1 MTRLHFAGHP
11 RGRSAMMRSFHRL
24 RSFPGFVARGAFWM
38 FLAIVAMPGIAA
50 AQADSAAGGPA
61 WLPLP
66 VEDIDRPELLDEL
79 LAPELGF
86 MVRADLRDGALRQAR
101 SAVEASA
108 AGLTARVSLLA
119 GARGETQA
127 VTGALRGTR
136 LGIDAGRLA
145 PRGMAPLV
153 AEELKIASRSGR
165 VPPPR
170 LRGPVFGAPASS
182 AGQLV
187 DGAAIAWRGALVN
200 GPAIWAVRAR
210 RVDDGEALSALGL
223 GFRGGRVATGITLG
237 RAGGSGVADLSLELR
252 TREGR
257 GVLAM
262 EAARG
267 RSGTAVIALVAR
279 SAGPLRVQGR
289 WRWRSW
295 ELRGVA
301 SEIGGEVG
309 SRRARLRLRLAGNPS
324 GATGSTSRAELEGRL
339 VPPGQGPLAF
349 RIGSSRSESFSN
361 TAGFHTA
368 FERYA
373 VAEMEVARAGSRTL
387 TLLASR
393 RDKET
398 DAGVRRGSSL
408 GGRLGL
414 AWRERGTLEIQL
426 EGIRADQD
434 GAAWSSGLY
443 AGGAIALRTYTR
455 PGIAASAR
463 GALRLGRWTLG
474 GLVEERDGASG
485 ERVTAASIWI
495 GRELSENGRE

>member
-1 MTRLHFAGHP
+1 
-11 RGRSAMMRSFHRL
+11 
-24 RSFPGFVARGAFWM
+24 M
-38 FLAIVAMPGIAA
+38 FLAIVATPGIAA

-66 VEDIDRPELLDEL
+66 VEDIDQPELLDEL
-79 LAPELGF
+79 FAPELGF
-86 MVRADLRDGALRQAR
+86 IARADMRDGALRQAR

-108 AGLTARVSLLA
+108 AGVTARVSLLA
-119 GARGETQA
+119 GARGEAQA
-127 VTGALRGTR
+127 VTGSVRTAQ
-136 LGIDAGRLA
+136 LGIDVGRLA
-145 PRGMAPLV
+145 PRGVAPLV
-153 AEELKIASRSGR
+153 AEELKLASRSGR

-170 LRGPVFGAPASS
+170 LRGPVFGAPAST
-182 AGQLV
+182 AGRLV
-187 DGAAIAWRGALVN
+187 DGGAVSWRARH

-210 RVDDGEALSALGL
+210 RVDDGVPLDALGL
-223 GFRGGRVATGITLG
+223 GFRSGLAATGLTIG
-237 RAGGSGVADLSLELR
+237 RAGRSGVVDLSAEHR

-262 EAARG
+262 EVARG
-267 RSGTAVIALVAR
+267 PSGTALMALVAR

-289 WRWRSW
+289 WRWRSR

-301 SEIGGEVG
+301 SEIEGEGG

-324 GATGSTSRAELEGRL
+324 GATGSTSRVELEGRL
-339 VPPGQGPLAF
+339 VPPGQGPLAW

-368 FERYA
+368 VERYA
-373 VAEMEVARAGSRTL
+373 VAEMQVARAGGRTL

-393 RDKET
+393 RDKQT
-398 DAGVRRGSSL
+398 VAGVRRGSSL
-408 GGRLGL
+408 GGRLGF

-443 AGGAIALRTYTR
+443 AGGATALRTYTR

-463 GALRLGRWTLG
+463 GALRLGRWSVG
-474 GLVEERDGASG
+474 GLVEERDDASG
-485 ERVTAASIWI
+485 ERATAASIWL
-495 GRELSENGRE
+495 GRELREMGR

>member
-1 MTRLHFAGHP
+1 MTRFHFAGHP

-38 FLAIVAMPGIAA
+38 VLAIVATPGIAA

-108 AGLTARVSLLA
+108 AGATARVSLLA
-119 GARGETQA
+119 GARGAIQA
-127 VTGALRGTR
+127 VTGAIHTTR
-136 LGIDAGRLA
+136 IGIDAGRLA
-145 PRGMAPLV
+145 PRGMPPLV

-170 LRGPVFGAPASS
+170 LRGPAFGTPASS

-187 DGAAIAWRGALVN
+187 DGAAVAWRVAAEN

-210 RVDDGEALSALGL
+210 RVDDGEALNALGL
-223 GFRGGRVATGITLG
+223 GFRGGHAAASITLG
-237 RAGGSGVADLSLELR
+237 RAGGSGVADLSLELL

-267 RSGTAVIALVAR
+267 RSGTAVIALMAR

-295 ELRGVA
+295 EPRCVA
-301 SEIGGEVG
+301 SEVGGEVG

-324 GATGSTSRAELEGRL
+324 GATGSASRAELEGRL
-339 VPPGQGPLAF
+339 VPPGRGPLAF
-349 RIGSSRSESFSN
+349 RVGSSRSESFSN
-361 TAGFHTA
+361 AAGFHST

-373 VAEMEVARAGSRTL
+373 VAEMQVARAGSRTL

-408 GGRLGL
+408 GGRFGL
-414 AWRERGTLEIQL
+414 AWRERATLEIQL

-443 AGGAIALRTYTR
+443 AGGATALRTYTR

-485 ERVTAASIWI
+485 ERATAASVWI
-495 GRELSENGRE
+495 GRELRENGRE